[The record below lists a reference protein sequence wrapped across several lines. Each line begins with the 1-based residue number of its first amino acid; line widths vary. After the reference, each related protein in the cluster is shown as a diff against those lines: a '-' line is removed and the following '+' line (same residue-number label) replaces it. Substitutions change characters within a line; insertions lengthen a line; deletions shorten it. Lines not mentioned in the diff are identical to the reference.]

1 MPPGDR
7 RPGSGFGPSRPVDR
21 EKGLAEPGDI
31 ERASAHALY
40 MGIEGV
46 PYNLAL
52 EFLISDL
59 ARFARGSKAL
69 GVSKGELQGL
79 ADKHRSYPAK
89 NKEAVDVSPSRN
101 HKSRD
106 QHFC

>member
-1 MPPGDR
+1 
-7 RPGSGFGPSRPVDR
+7 
-21 EKGLAEPGDI
+21 
-31 ERASAHALY
+31 

-52 EFLISDL
+52 EFSISDL
-59 ARFARGSKAL
+59 ARSARGSKAL
-69 GVSKGELQGL
+69 GVSKGGLQGL
-79 ADKHRSYPAK
+79 AEKHRSYPAK